1 MKKGENPA
9 ILIID
14 DNLAT
19 LQLIQKI
26 LKAHGYHSKGVQ
38 SGQKALEF
46 MQKTTPELL
55 LVDIN
60 LNGMDGFQ
68 VCQKVKAMPQT
79 RDIPIIFIT
88 GDSNRRNIQ
97 KSFEVGGIDYVSK
110 PFLVEE
116 VLARI
121 SMALNNARA
130 KKVLEQVNKELEER
144 VAIQT
149 RELNLLFSITK
160 LASQTLSL
168 QQILKRVIVMIS
180 KNFAQHAI
188 VPEIHYRD
196 QIFTDNDKKK
206 QKELL
211 SSSLAVQNREFGMI
225 KIYATKNTANEQAV
239 MTKESKELL
248 EAIANEVS
256 KIIAQKE
263 AQENVRN
270 QEKYFRALRDSS
282 PEGIV
287 TLDQSRRVVD
297 INPAFQKIFGFSFNE
312 LKGKQLDNFILP
324 QRLKREGADITHQI
338 TKRQNILKKSVRKTK
353 KNEEI
358 HCSIIGVPF
367 NIDSQY
373 RDYLLIYRDITRE
386 KELELQLMQANKMEA
401 IGQLA
406 AGIAH
411 EINTPTQYVT
421 SNIEFFQDVFP
432 DLFELLDTYDGLR
445 KKVVLQTIDAELLQ
459 TLDKKIESTSV
470 EFLREEITA
479 ALTDSLEGLSKISKI
494 VDAMRTFSH
503 PSTDEKQDIDLNTII
518 QKTITVTRNEWK
530 YDADIEGDLAESL
543 PPVMA
548 YSDQISQVMLNLIV
562 NAVHAI
568 QDANQK
574 KNREKGLIT
583 LATRSG
589 DKTVKIQV
597 TDNGSGIPPDIRD
610 KIFNPF
616 FTTKEV
622 GKGTGQGLSLIYN
635 VVVEN
640 HQGKVY
646 FDTKIGEGTTFTVE
660 LPIDN
665 N

>member
-1 MKKGENPA
+1 MPKSESPV
-9 ILIID
+9 ILIVD

-19 LQLIQKI
+19 LQLIQNI
-26 LKAHGYHSKGVQ
+26 LKAHAYHSTAVQ
-38 SGQKALEF
+38 SSREALEF
-46 MQKTTPELL
+46 IQHTIPELL
-55 LVDIN
+55 LIDIN
-60 LNGMDGFQ
+60 LDGMNGFQ
-68 VCQKVKAMPQT
+68 LCQKVKAMPQA
-79 RDIPIIFIT
+79 RDIPVIFIT
-88 GDSNRRNIQ
+88 GDSSRRNIR
-97 KSFEVGGIDYVSK
+97 KSFEVGGIDYIRK

-116 VLARI
+116 VLSRT

-130 KKVLEQVNKELEER
+130 KKVLQEVNKELEER
-144 VAIQT
+144 VALQT

-160 LASQTLSL
+160 LASQTVSL
-168 QQILKRVIVMIS
+168 QDILRKVVAVIM
-180 KNFAQHAI
+180 KNFAQDVI
-188 VPEIHYRD
+188 VPEIHYRNE
-196 QIFTDNDKKK
+196 IVTEGSPKK

-211 SSSLAVQNREFGMI
+211 SSPLSIQNQKFGII
-225 KIYATKNTANEQAV
+225 KIFSTNRTADKQSV
-239 MTKESKELL
+239 LTPESKDLL
-248 EAIANEVS
+248 EAVANEVS

-263 AQENVRN
+263 AQENVKN

-287 TLDQSRRVVD
+287 TLDQSRQVVD
-297 INPAFQKIFGFSFNE
+297 TNPAFQNIFGFS
-312 LKGKQLDNFILP
+312 LKEIKAKQLDNFILP
-324 QRLKREGADITHQI
+324 QRLKKEGAEITSQI
-338 TKRQNILKKSVRKTK
+338 TRRQNILKKTVRKTK
-353 KNEEI
+353 KNQEI
-358 HCSIIGVPF
+358 HCSIIGVPL
-367 NIDSQY
+367 NIDNQH

-386 KELELQLMQANKMEA
+386 KELEVQLMQANKMEA

-432 DLFELLDTYDGLR
+432 DLFKLIDNYTQLR
-445 KKVVLQTIDAELLQ
+445 KKIDPQTINAQFLQ
-459 TLDKKIESTSV
+459 NLDEKIAATPV
-470 EFLREEITA
+470 EFLREEIAA

-530 YDADIEGDLAESL
+530 YDAALETDLEESL

-548 YSDQISQVMLNLIV
+548 FSDQISQVMLNLIV

-568 QDANQK
+568 QAAKPKDKAD
-574 KNREKGLIT
+574 KGWIKVVT
-583 LATRSG
+583 QAG
-589 DKTVKIQV
+589 DSAVKIQV
-597 TDNGSGIPPDIRD
+597 TDNGSGIPAEIQD

-640 HQGKVY
+640 HQGKIY
-646 FDTKIGEGTTFTVE
+646 FDTEVGQGTTFTVE
-660 LPIDN
+660 LPIK
-665 N
+665 